1 MRAALVS
8 SGAISRDLWEQTI
21 ADRDRAR
28 AQLAEARQ
36 ALSLLQAG
44 SRSEDVAAAA
54 AALRAA
60 EAARRSVATD
70 LGDAVLA
77 ASVSGT
83 VVTRA
88 REPGAIVA
96 PGETVY
102 TLSIDRPLRLRAYVG
117 EPDLSRIA
125 PGMAV
130 EVSADGNPKTYRGT
144 IGAISPRAEFTPKSV
159 ETADLRTDL
168 VYRIRILV
176 RDPDDGLRQGQPV
189 TIRIPAARPAP
200 KD

>member
-1 MRAALVS
+1 
-8 SGAISRDLWEQTI
+8 
-21 ADRDRAR
+21 
-28 AQLAEARQ
+28 
-36 ALSLLQAG
+36 LSLLAAG
-44 SRSEDVAAAA
+44 SRREDVAAAE

-60 EAARRSVATD
+60 EAARRSAATD
-70 LGDAVLA
+70 LGDAILS

-102 TLSIDRPLRLRAYVG
+102 TLSIDRPLRLRAYVA
-117 EPDLSRIA
+117 ETELRRIS

-130 EVSADGNPKTYRGT
+130 EVSADGNPKVYRGT
-144 IGAISPRAEFTPKSV
+144 IGHISPRAEFTPKSV
-159 ETADLRTDL
+159 ETEDLRTDL
-168 VYRIRILV
+168 VYRLRILV

-189 TIRIPAARPAP
+189 TIRIPAARPARR
-200 KD
+200 D